1 MREGARGRASAAW
14 VAVLACAAVL
24 VLPLPG
30 FVIDALLL
38 AQLAAAVLGIAR
50 RPQTHG
56 ERALGP
62 RIILAGALSRVVVA
76 VALLRAA
83 TGSGDAGFLITLA
96 GTIAQAGGV
105 LGGVGAF
112 VALTTLHVMVVARGA
127 ERLGQVTARFALDA
141 LPGRQLALEG
151 ELRQRLADS
160 ARVGV
165 ERARLLRDAETAGHV
180 DGVTRMLRAESV
192 ALAALVALVFVGAL
206 LGGVYE
212 RGIEAAEA
220 ARAALGTALGASLWL
235 QVPALA
241 AAGAAAWLALQ
252 SGSDAPTR
260 DDDEEAPWA
269 LSTRRAD
276 ATAAQ
281 QALSRALVPAGLS
294 LPVLRSTFDETLPT
308 GTLKLKRRGVV
319 ILSGTIGG
327 GLEPLARRRLAPL
340 LVTLQATAARLSA
353 LESSAPVLIRAAM
366 PSRVDVVQL
375 TRVLRALAADA
386 LPSHDLETVLD
397 ALTAA
402 PPGADIEACVGAAR
416 RAFTD
421 ALTAR
426 LLGCAPERVACAG
439 ATLES
444 ALARGAPAP
453 SLVGDLVERID
464 ALPGEPMTLVCVLC
478 SPEARVPLADL
489 FATTRPQVA
498 VIALDEV
505 RPGTRIIPAAIL

>member
-1 MREGARGRASAAW
+1 
-14 VAVLACAAVL
+14 
-24 VLPLPG
+24 
-30 FVIDALLL
+30 
-38 AQLAAAVLGIAR
+38 
-50 RPQTHG
+50 
-56 ERALGP
+56 
-62 RIILAGALSRVVVA
+62 
-76 VALLRAA
+76 
-83 TGSGDAGFLITLA
+83 
-96 GTIAQAGGV
+96 
-105 LGGVGAF
+105 
-112 VALTTLHVMVVARGA
+112 
-127 ERLGQVTARFALDA
+127 
-141 LPGRQLALEG
+141 
-151 ELRQRLADS
+151 
-160 ARVGV
+160 
-165 ERARLLRDAETAGHV
+165 
-180 DGVTRMLRAESV
+180 
-192 ALAALVALVFVGAL
+192 
-206 LGGVYE
+206 
-212 RGIEAAEA
+212 
-220 ARAALGTALGASLWL
+220 
-235 QVPALA
+235 
-241 AAGAAAWLALQ
+241 LQ

-308 GTLKLKRRGVV
+308 GTLKLERRGVV

-453 SLVGDLVERID
+453 SLVDDLVERID

>member
-1 MREGARGRASAAW
+1 MRESARGRASTTWLGA
-14 VAVLACAAVL
+14 LACAAAL
-24 VLPLPG
+24 MLPLPG

-38 AQLAAAVLGIAR
+38 AQLATAVVGVAR
-50 RPQTHG
+50 RPKTAA
-56 ERALGP
+56 ERAVGP
-62 RIILAGALSRVVVA
+62 RIILAGALGRVVVA

-83 TGSGDAGFLITLA
+83 TGSGDAGFLVTLA

-105 LGGVGAF
+105 IGGVGAF

-151 ELRQRLADS
+151 ELRQRLADP

-180 DGVTRMLRAESV
+180 DGVTRMLRAEAV

-206 LGGVYE
+206 VGGVYE
-212 RGIEAAEA
+212 RGVDAAEA
-220 ARAALGTALGASLWL
+220 TRAALGTALGASLWL

-252 SGSDAPTR
+252 SGAESGPAGEDAEST
-260 DDDEEAPWA
+260 WV
-269 LSTRRAD
+269 LHTRRAD
-276 ATAAQ
+276 AVAAQ
-281 QALSRALVPAGLS
+281 QALVRALRPAGLS
-294 LPVLRSTFDETLPT
+294 LPALHTAIDEALPA
-308 GTLKLKRRGVV
+308 GTLRLERRGVV
-319 ILSGTIGG
+319 VLSGPVAGDLDALT
-327 GLEPLARRRLAPL
+327 RRRLAPL
-340 LVTLQATAARLSA
+340 LVTVQSTAAHLSA
-353 LESSAPVLIRAAM
+353 LEVSAPVLVRAAI

-375 TRVLRALAADA
+375 TRILRALAADS
-386 LPSHDLETVLD
+386 LPANDLEPVLD
-397 ALTAA
+397 ALTAT
-402 PPGADIEACVGAAR
+402 PPGAEPEAYVGAAR
-416 RAFTD
+416 RAFAG

-426 LLGCAPERVACAG
+426 LLGCAQERVACAG
-439 ATLES
+439 ATLEFE
-444 ALARGAPAP
+444 LARGAPAP
-453 SLVGDLVERID
+453 SLVDDLVERID
-464 ALPGEPMTLVCVLC
+464 ALPGEPADVACVLC
-478 SPEARVPLADL
+478 TPEARVPLAEL